1 MKEKIHPT
9 YFPEAKIVC
18 ACGKIYTT
26 GSTREEIHVELCSNC
41 HPFFTGKQKLVDT
54 ARRVEKFQDRT
65 AKKSTV
71 ATGKK
76 VKVAKRAAKKA
87 EKLAQEDKA
96 ESK

>member
-1 MKEKIHPT
+1 MKKDTHPT

-18 ACGKIYTT
+18 ACGKVYIA

-54 ARRVEKFQDRT
+54 ARRVEKFHSKV
-65 AKKSTV
+65 AKKSAV

-76 VKVAKRAAKKA
+76 AKKAKRAAKA
-87 EKLAQEDKA
+87 EKTDKEEQA